1 LHQTNDGQRNG
12 MKQNFCHFIQ
22 TLSYQMLPP
31 EVIAIMKRSLLDTIG
46 VGAVGSATTISA
58 ITRRFACEHMPCA
71 TDGPK
76 ARLLFDGR
84 SVSPMGAAMAGAFTI
99 DSIDAHDGYSAVK
112 GHAGSGVLPGVLAIA
127 DDLLGRGRKLS
138 GRELLTA
145 LAIGYEIAY
154 RSGLAM
160 HATCADYHTS
170 GAWTAVGVAAAG
182 AKLLRLDDDS
192 LRHAMGI
199 AEYHGPR
206 SQMMRCIDFPS
217 MLRDGVGWG
226 APSGVSA
233 AYMAQ
238 MGFTGAPAITVEG
251 EDQTTRQF
259 WTGLGERW
267 EINNTH
273 YKQYPV
279 CRWAHSSIDAADQLM
294 QQHKLISSDIERV
307 RIRTFHYASRL
318 AGHEP
323 KTMDDLAYALAFPLA
338 IMIVKRK
345 IGAEELTEK
354 ILHDPEILRISKA
367 TEIVDSDHYTKIST
381 RKRWAD
387 VTLYLKDGREI
398 QSAPSTPKGDPDD
411 PLSDQEI
418 SAKFH
423 MLAAPVIGRKRAAE
437 IERQVH
443 QVGDTN
449 FALEQLFKLILAST
463 D

>member
-1 LHQTNDGQRNG
+1 MNIPFYD
-12 MKQNFCHFIQ
+12 FIQ
-22 TLSYQMLPP
+22 TLSYQALP
-31 EVIAIMKRSLLDTIG
+31 VDVVAIMKRSLLDTIG
-46 VGAVGSATTISA
+46 VGAVGSTTKMST
-58 ITRRFACEHMPCA
+58 ITRQFACEHMPA
-71 TDGPK
+71 GINGPS

-84 SVSPMGAAMAGAFTI
+84 CVSPMGAAMAGAFTI

-112 GHAGSGVLPGVLAIA
+112 GHAGSGVLPGVLAFA
-127 DDLLGRGRKLS
+127 EDLQRS
-138 GRELLTA
+138 GKKISGQELLTA

-160 HATCADYHTS
+160 HATCTDYHTS

-182 AKLLRLDDDS
+182 ARLLGLDRDR

-206 SQMMRCIDFPS
+206 SQMMRCIDHPS

-226 APSGVSA
+226 SPAGVSA

-251 EDQTTRQF
+251 EDEVTRQH
-259 WTGLGERW
+259 WADLGQRW
-267 EINNTH
+267 EITNTH
-273 YKQYPV
+273 YKPYPV
-279 CRWAHSSIDAADQLM
+279 CRWAHSSIEAADELM
-294 QQHKLISSDIERV
+294 LRHNLTSADIKAA

-323 KTMDDLAYALAFPLA
+323 QTLDELTYALAFPMA
-338 IMIVKRK
+338 IMIVKRR
-345 IGAEELTEK
+345 IGAEELVEE

-381 RKRWAD
+381 RQRWAD
-387 VTLYLKDGREI
+387 VTLYLQDGREI
-398 QSAPSTPKGDPDD
+398 QSEPTTPRGDPED
-411 PLSDQEI
+411 PLSDEEI

-423 MLAAPVIGRKRAAE
+423 LLSDPVIGKKRAIS
-437 IERQVH
+437 IEQRVSQVD
-443 QVGDTN
+443 DTD
-449 FALEQLFKLILAST
+449 FDLEQLLELVLAPT
-463 D
+463 E

>member
-1 LHQTNDGQRNG
+1 MYTPFYD
-12 MKQNFCHFIQ
+12 FIL
-22 TLSYQMLPP
+22 TLSYRALPSD
-31 EVIAIMKRSLLDTIG
+31 VVAIMKRSLLDTIG
-46 VGAVGSATTISA
+46 VGAVGSTTKMSA
-58 ITRRFACEHMPCA
+58 ITRQFACEHMPA
-71 TDGPK
+71 GHDGPS

-112 GHAGSGVLPGVLAIA
+112 GHAGSGVLPGVLAFV
-127 DDLLGRGRKLS
+127 DNLQRGGKKIS
-138 GRELLTA
+138 GQELLTA

-182 AKLLRLDDDS
+182 ARLLGLDKDH

-206 SQMMRCIDFPS
+206 SQMMRCIDHPS

-226 APSGVSA
+226 SPAGVSA

-251 EDQTTRQF
+251 EDEVTRGY
-259 WTGLGERW
+259 WANLGQRW
-267 EINNTH
+267 EITNTH
-273 YKQYPV
+273 YKPYPV
-279 CRWAHSSIDAADQLM
+279 CRWAHSSIEAADKLM
-294 QQHKLISSDIERV
+294 LQHNLTSSDIKAA

-323 KTMDDLAYALAFPLA
+323 QTLDELTYALAFPMA
-338 IMIVKRK
+338 IMIVKRR
-345 IGAEELTEK
+345 IGAEELVEEV
-354 ILHDPEILRISKA
+354 LHDPEILRISKA
-367 TEIVDSDHYTKIST
+367 TEIIDSDHYTKIST
-381 RKRWAD
+381 RQRWAD
-387 VTLYLKDGREI
+387 VTLYLQDGGEI
-398 QSAPSTPKGDPDD
+398 QSEPTTPRGDPED
-411 PLSDQEI
+411 PLSDAEI

-423 MLAAPVIGRKRAAE
+423 LLSNPVIGEKRAIT
-437 IERQVH
+437 IEERVSQI
-443 QVGDTN
+443 DDAD
-449 FALEQLFKLILAST
+449 FDLEHLLRLVLAPT
-463 D
+463 A

>member
-1 LHQTNDGQRNG
+1 MYMLFYD
-12 MKQNFCHFIQ
+12 FIL
-22 TLSYQMLPP
+22 TLSYQTLPNN
-31 EVIAIMKRSLLDTIG
+31 VVAIIKRSLLDTIG
-46 VGAVGSATTISA
+46 VGAVGSTTKMST
-58 ITRRFACEHMPCA
+58 ITRQFASGHMPA
-71 TDGPK
+71 GLNGPG

-84 SVSPMGAAMAGAFTI
+84 VVSPMGAAMAGAFTI

-112 GHAGSGVLPGVLAIA
+112 GHAGSGILPGILAFA
-127 DDLLGRGRKLS
+127 DDLQRGGRKIS
-138 GRELLTA
+138 GQELLTA
-145 LAIGYEIAY
+145 LAIGYEIGY

-160 HATCADYHTS
+160 HATCTDYHTS

-182 AKLLRLDDDS
+182 AKLLRLDNNQ

-226 APSGVSA
+226 SPAGVSA

-251 EDQTTRQF
+251 EDEVTRRY
-259 WTGLGERW
+259 WADLGQLW
-267 EINNTH
+267 EITNTH
-273 YKQYPV
+273 YKPYPV
-279 CRWAHSSIDAADQLM
+279 CRWAHPAIAAADKLM
-294 QQHKLISSDIERV
+294 LLHDLTSCDIKAA
-307 RIRTFHYASRL
+307 RIRIFHYASRL

-323 KTMDDLAYALAFPLA
+323 KTLDELTYGLAFPMA
-338 IMIVKRK
+338 IMIVKRRV
-345 IGAEELTEK
+345 GAEELVEE

-381 RKRWAD
+381 RQRWAD
-387 VTLYLKDGREI
+387 VTLYLQDGHEI
-398 QSAPSTPKGDPDD
+398 QSEPNTPRGDPED
-411 PLSDQEI
+411 PLSDEEI

-423 MLAAPVIGRKRAAE
+423 LLSNPVIGEKRAVT
-437 IERQVH
+437 IEERINQV
-443 QVGDTN
+443 DDSE
-449 FALEQLFKLILAST
+449 FDLEHLLELVLAPA